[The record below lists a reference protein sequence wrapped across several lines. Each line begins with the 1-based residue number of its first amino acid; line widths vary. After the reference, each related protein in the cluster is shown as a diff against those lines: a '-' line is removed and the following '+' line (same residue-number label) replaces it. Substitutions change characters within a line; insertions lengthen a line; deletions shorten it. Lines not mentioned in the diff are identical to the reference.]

1 MARAAREKDKKQAKE
16 RILEAAT
23 SLFARKGYANVTTRE
38 IAKKADANLS
48 LLNYHYGGKAGILK
62 EIVNECYDKYFNA
75 IRNSDD
81 DKCHPQRRV
90 RLIASGLVKFFKENT
105 ELAMVGLNV
114 LPIDL
119 PEIVDLKVKWVTGN
133 RNVTQGLFEQLG
145 VDMEDKVQSHVFRGL
160 LTTIVHSHF
169 QSKYA
174 WKHVLEAV
182 AKSDKTPE
190 WLTDEPEEE
199 LDDAF
204 YEEYS
209 DMLVEL
215 YLNGLTGITGKP
227 RTVKGANDE
236 EQNT

>member
-1 MARAAREKDKKQAKE
+1 MARSASKVDKRKAKA
-16 RILEAAT
+16 RILEAAI

-38 IAKKADANLS
+38 ISKNADANLS
-48 LLNYHYGGKAGILK
+48 LINYYYGGKLGILK
-62 EIVNECYDKYFNA
+62 EIVNECYDKYFGA

-81 DKCHPQRRV
+81 EKALPQKRV
-90 RLIASGLVKFFKENT
+90 RLIARGLVRFFRENT

-119 PEIVDLKVKWVTGN
+119 PEIVDLKVKWATGN
-133 RNVTQGLFEQLG
+133 RNATQGLFEQLG

-174 WKHVLEAV
+174 WKHVLEAA
-182 AKSDKTPE
+182 AKSEKTPE

-204 YEEYS
+204 YQEYS

-215 YLNGLTGITGKP
+215 YLNGLTGITGKAT
-227 RTVKGANDE
+227 TVKGANDE
-236 EQNT
+236 KQNP